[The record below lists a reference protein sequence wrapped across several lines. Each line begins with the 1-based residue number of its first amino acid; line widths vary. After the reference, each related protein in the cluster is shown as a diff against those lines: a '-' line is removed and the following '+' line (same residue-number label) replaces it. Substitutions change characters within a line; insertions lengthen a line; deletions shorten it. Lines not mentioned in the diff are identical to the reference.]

1 MVGLRAIVGELP
13 FFLQGTLVAIELL
26 LGLITL
32 GLIVGSILAVMQ
44 VYGNKLISIV
54 GVMIQRFFRG
64 IPQIVLLLLVFYLPF
79 ELPPILVAIV
89 ALGLCSAA
97 YQSQIFRGAIQS
109 IKSGQ
114 MMAARALGMSKLR
127 AIRYII
133 MPQMIRRAIGP
144 WSNEFSSEIK
154 DTSLAYI
161 VGVVEILRRAR
172 YIIAYTY
179 GHALIIYVFC
189 ALIYLILTRAGNA
202 LLYYLEG
209 KLWVPGFEKRV
220 GGGRPIERRL

>member
-1 MVGLRAIVGELP
+1 MGGLRAIAGELP
-13 FFLQGTLVAIELL
+13 FFLKGTLVAIEVL

-32 GLIVGSILAVMQ
+32 GLILGLILAAMET
-44 VYGNKLISIV
+44 YGNKLISIIAV
-54 GVMIQRFFRG
+54 IIERVFRG
-64 IPQIVLLLLVFYLPF
+64 IPQVVLLLLVFYLPF
-79 ELPPILVAIV
+79 DLPPILVAIV

-109 IKSGQ
+109 IRSGQ
-114 MMAARALGMSKLR
+114 MMAARALGMTELG

-133 MPQMIRRAIGP
+133 LPQAIRRAIGP

-179 GHALIIYVFC
+179 GHALVIYIFC
-189 ALIYLILTRAGNA
+189 AIIYLILTRAGNA
-202 LLYYLEG
+202 LLYYLER
-209 KLWVPGFEKRV
+209 KLWVPGFERRNV
-220 GGGRPIERRL
+220 ERRA

>member
-1 MVGLRAIVGELP
+1 MGGLQALVGEIP
-13 FFLQGTLVAIELL
+13 WFLQGTLVAIEVL

-32 GLIVGSILAVMQ
+32 GFILGIILASME
-44 VYGNKLISIV
+44 VYGNKFISIV
-54 GVMIQRFFRG
+54 AVIIQRFFRG
-64 IPQIVLLLLVFYLPF
+64 IPPIVLLLLVFYLPF
-79 ELPPILVAIV
+79 NLPPILIAIV

-114 MMAARALGMSKLR
+114 MLAAQAIGMSKLK

-133 MPQMIRRAIGP
+133 LPQAIRRAIGP

-172 YIIAYTY
+172 YIISYTY
-179 GHALIIYVFC
+179 GHALVIYVFC
-189 ALIYLILTRAGNA
+189 ALIYLVLTRAGNA
-202 LLYYLEG
+202 LLYYVEG
-209 KLWVPGFEKRV
+209 KLWVPGFERR
-220 GGGRPIERRL
+220 GIERRA

>member
-1 MVGLRAIVGELP
+1 MVGVHIIARELP
-13 FFLQGTLVAIELL
+13 SFLQGTLVAIEVL

-32 GLIVGSILAVMQ
+32 GLILGLILAAMEA
-44 VYGNKLISIV
+44 YGNKLISIIAV
-54 GVMIQRFFRG
+54 IIERVFRG
-64 IPQIVLLLLVFYLPF
+64 IPPVVLLLLVFYLPF
-79 ELPPILVAIV
+79 DLPPIVVAIV

-114 MMAARALGMSKLR
+114 MMAALALGMSRLR

-133 MPQMIRRAIGP
+133 LPQAIRRAIGP

-172 YIIAYTY
+172 YIITYTY
-179 GHALIIYVFC
+179 GHSLVIYVFC
-189 ALIYLILTRAGNA
+189 AIIYLILTRAGNS
-202 LLYYLEG
+202 LLYYLER
-209 KLWVPGFEKRV
+209 KLWVPGFERRNV
-220 GGGRPIERRL
+220 ERRA